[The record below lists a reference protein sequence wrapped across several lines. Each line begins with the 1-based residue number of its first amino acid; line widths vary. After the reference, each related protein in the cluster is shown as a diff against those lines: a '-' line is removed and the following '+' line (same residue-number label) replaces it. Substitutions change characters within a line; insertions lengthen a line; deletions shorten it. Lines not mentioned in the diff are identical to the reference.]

1 MYMYVKYV
9 CVCVH
14 LFVFFFYQFA
24 IEHVG
29 LYMDIFMLGFTVFQ
43 NFL

>member
-14 LFVFFFYQFA
+14 LFVFFLYQFA
-24 IEHVG
+24 IEHV
-29 LYMDIFMLGFTVFQ
+29 YMDIFILGFTVFQ